1 MNPAIIVGNV
11 RVNLYLSLMESII
24 VEIVVIYFVI
34 RI

>member
-1 MNPAIIVGNV
+1 MNQAIIVGNV
-11 RVNLYLSLMESII
+11 RANLYLSLMESII